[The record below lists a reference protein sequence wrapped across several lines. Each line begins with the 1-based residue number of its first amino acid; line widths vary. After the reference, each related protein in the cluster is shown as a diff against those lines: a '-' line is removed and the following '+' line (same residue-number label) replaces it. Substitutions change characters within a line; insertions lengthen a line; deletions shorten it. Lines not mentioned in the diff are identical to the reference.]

1 MWQPCCCEQCLV
13 LLAIKLPENVSP
25 QIALISIMI
34 MQNRNHS
41 DNICKNDLA
50 SSYKNKASLDI
61 ISGRDVGYPQLEEFV
76 QGG

>member
-1 MWQPCCCEQCLV
+1 MWQPCCCEQYPV
-13 LLAIKLPENVSP
+13 LLAIKLHENVSP

-34 MQNRNHS
+34 MQNRNCS
-41 DNICKNDLA
+41 DNICMNDLA

-76 QGG
+76 QGV